1 MNFILTYLNSEVS
14 PSSKTMDE
22 SAEEISKF
30 GKINNPQLISK
41 LIPYGLT
48 NSNGDIQFPIIK
60 KQQDRFHH
68 IIKKL
73 VDSISSELKSNCS
86 NIATQYDISEEKQ
99 QWLFC
104 TMKSCGI

>member
-1 MNFILTYLNSEVS
+1 
-14 PSSKTMDE
+14 MDE

-60 KQQDRFHH
+60 KQQDRFLSHYQ
-68 IIKKL
+68 K
-73 VDSISSELKSNCS
+73 
-86 NIATQYDISEEKQ
+86 A
-99 QWLFC
+99 
-104 TMKSCGI
+104 G